1 MGWKERDFYL
11 DPRLTPY
18 LFDSNGNGGSTAW
31 VNGRVVGCWV
41 QDEAGRV
48 RVIGVEPLPG
58 RHRDLLEAEA
68 DRLTRFL
75 DGVVIANVYKSR
87 LMKGERL
94 P

>member
-1 MGWKERDFYL
+1 MTIGDRDFYL

-48 RVIGVEPLPG
+48 RVIGVVPLPG

-68 DRLTRFL
+68 E
-75 DGVVIANVYKSR
+75 A
-87 LMKGERL
+87 
-94 P
+94 